1 MSTQPLTFSPEH
13 IKYSR
18 YIPSHI
24 PEEMYN
30 GIQKLFSRND
40 REALKIPMGNQQ
52 PSAHYA
58 VSIPLCVF
66 EVEHKG
72 EDWESLEKVRLPLC
86 LNLSQCKLELGEYQE
101 VVDLNSKLMNK
112 HKGELIHSF
121 TAEIDQEGPI
131 LLLEV
136 YFPVL
141 STFPPIYLPG
151 RF

>member
-1 MSTQPLTFSPEH
+1 
-13 IKYSR
+13 
-18 YIPSHI
+18 
-24 PEEMYN
+24 
-30 GIQKLFSRND
+30 
-40 REALKIPMGNQQ
+40 MGNQQ

-58 VSIPLCVF
+58 ISIPLCVF

-112 HKGELIHSF
+112 HKGELLHSF
-121 TAEIDQEGPI
+121 TAEIDIDQECPI

-141 STFPPIYLPG
+141 SSPVHFCSNIPAWKFLVIL
-151 RF
+151 RSLISWLRCA